1 MSRVATLVAVLA
13 ALAAGGA
20 GLKFSTR
27 AVGGSDS
34 SCYGLMVRS
43 LSSGRLQPQ
52 STLAAS
58 APWPNAALTLAPAGF
73 IPSPLTS
80 GAASPVCAPGF
91 ALLATPLVWMAGPDA
106 FFWLSPLAGAVL
118 VWLAFM
124 LARSLADSAAGAAA
138 AVTTATMPVLLYQ
151 LVQPMNDVTTAAC
164 WVGGIVAVVVP
175 ARPRPWLAGFLIGL
189 SLLVRPNLLPAAV
202 VLGLLTVW
210 RHGILVAV
218 RLAAAVVPA
227 GLVVLACNAALYGGV
242 LASGYGSA
250 AAFFSSANIPL
261 NLSRYGRSLLE
272 TQFGWPLLGTLAPL
286 AVAGPRRSST
296 WLVLISALTV
306 ITCYLPYTSY
316 PEWWYLRFLLP
327 AVVPLAAL
335 AAAACAVILRRFD
348 SRGDAVLLVAAVL
361 IAVLQVRVATERQ
374 AFELRTLEARFRV
387 AGETIRDRLPAGATA
402 ITVWDSGSIR
412 YHAGNEVV
420 LWDSLDPSWL
430 DRAAAWLENDG
441 RTPVVVVER
450 WEESRF
456 RERFAGQQFGGLD
469 WPPRF
474 DVDNRVR
481 VFVMADRA
489 RYLAGEPAATEI
501 VWAR

>member
-1 MSRVATLVAVLA
+1 M
-13 ALAAGGA
+13 
-20 GLKFSTR
+20 
-27 AVGGSDS
+27 
-34 SCYGLMVRS
+34 
-43 LSSGRLQPQ
+43 
-52 STLAAS
+52 
-58 APWPNAALTLAPAGF
+58 
-73 IPSPLTS
+73 
-80 GAASPVCAPGF
+80 
-91 ALLATPLVWMAGPDA
+91 
-106 FFWLSPLAGAVL
+106 
-118 VWLAFM
+118 
-124 LARSLADSAAGAAA
+124 
-138 AVTTATMPVLLYQ
+138 
-151 LVQPMNDVTTAAC
+151 
-164 WVGGIVAVVVP
+164 
-175 ARPRPWLAGFLIGL
+175 
-189 SLLVRPNLLPAAV
+189 
-202 VLGLLTVW
+202 
-210 RHGILVAV
+210 
-218 RLAAAVVPA
+218 
-227 GLVVLACNAALYGGV
+227 
-242 LASGYGSA
+242 
-250 AAFFSSANIPL
+250 
-261 NLSRYGRSLLE
+261 
-272 TQFGWPLLGTLAPL
+272 
-286 AVAGPRRSST
+286 
-296 WLVLISALTV
+296 
-306 ITCYLPYTSY
+306 
-316 PEWWYLRFLLP
+316 
-327 AVVPLAAL
+327 
-335 AAAACAVILRRFD
+335 
-348 SRGDAVLLVAAVL
+348 LLVAAVL

>member
-1 MSRVATLVAVLA
+1 MTRVATLVAVLA
-13 ALAAGGA
+13 ALATGGA

-106 FFWLSPLAGAVL
+106 FFWLSPLAGAAL

-151 LVQPMNDVTTAAC
+151 IVQPMNDVTTAAC

-202 VLGLLTVW
+202 VLGLLTLW
-210 RHGILVAV
+210 RYGLLVAV

-227 GLVVLACNAALYGGV
+227 GLVVLACNAALYGESSRPV
-242 LASGYGSA
+242 MDLPLLSSA
-250 AAFFSSANIPL
+250 APTSLSTCPATAAPWSKHNSRGRSSAL
-261 NLSRYGRSLLE
+261 SLLS
-272 TQFGWPLLGTLAPL
+272 P
-286 AVAGPRRSST
+286 
-296 WLVLISALTV
+296 
-306 ITCYLPYTSY
+306 
-316 PEWWYLRFLLP
+316 LP
-327 AVVPLAAL
+327 AYAA
-335 AAAACAVILRRFD
+335 RQRGWSW
-348 SRGDAVLLVAAVL
+348 SRLS
-361 IAVLQVRVATERQ
+361 
-374 AFELRTLEARFRV
+374 
-387 AGETIRDRLPAGATA
+387 P
-402 ITVWDSGSIR
+402 
-412 YHAGNEVV
+412 
-420 LWDSLDPSWL
+420 
-430 DRAAAWLENDG
+430 
-441 RTPVVVVER
+441 
-450 WEESRF
+450 
-456 RERFAGQQFGGLD
+456 
-469 WPPRF
+469 
-474 DVDNRVR
+474 
-481 VFVMADRA
+481 
-489 RYLAGEPAATEI
+489 
-501 VWAR
+501 